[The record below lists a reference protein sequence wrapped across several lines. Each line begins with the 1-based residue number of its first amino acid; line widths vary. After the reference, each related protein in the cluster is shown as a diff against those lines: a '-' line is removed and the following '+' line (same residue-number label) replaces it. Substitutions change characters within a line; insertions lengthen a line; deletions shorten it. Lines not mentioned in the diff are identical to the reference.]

1 MQRSKK
7 LKDELPELP
16 DYVTSYIFSMLNLK
30 DLVKTSALSKLWRH
44 EWELRKELNF
54 DIHNM
59 FDQGLPKNLTLPLFY
74 VFQSEFAARL
84 DQFMLHYQGKTI
96 HSIRVNFPLDD
107 EHSDVIDRLITKGMT
122 KGVKHIELLFS
133 RQIDD
138 TDIGL
143 EMEPYKF
150 SFARLSDTDSLMYL
164 HLQNCC
170 LVEPLEFSGLKNLT
184 TLVLHLIAV
193 KEDLLEGMLPNCIH
207 LVDFTLDACEFNS
220 DLKIISPTLLHL
232 KIVNCEVGIGEER
245 KIDIIASNLSSIE
258 YSCNGCRV
266 HTMNIKADMLSK
278 FSFRGSEISKSV
290 VFSGLKNVTSI
301 VLDGLGEFLTNLVPR
316 LFSECLQLEDV
327 TFKNCWLMC
336 DLEIISPKLRHLS
349 IIDCSY
355 QGLSPFLITIDA
367 FNLSS
372 FEYSGNTRVFSI
384 KAPRLT
390 KLFWDATT
398 REETPFAFASYESFR
413 YIENLTM
420 IVSTFQI
427 ENIIEDF
434 AQFEKLKQLE
444 LFIEGAYDSSVDY
457 FLILDILMASKH
469 LEKLS
474 LTIRNSQ
481 MENSHVVGLQR
492 QRRQYSEIFHNN
504 LKYVEIHGCVCI
516 IDVIELTN
524 HLLRMANS
532 LKKIT
537 FSSLDK
543 FYMGAGRWTEEYDTC
558 CLGFKRTFVHEMLKD
573 EVNEQRQ
580 L

>member
-16 DYVTSYIFSMLNLK
+16 DYVTSYIFSKLNLK

-96 HSIRVNFPLDD
+96 HSIRVSFPLDD

-133 RQIDD
+133 CQIDD
-138 TDIGL
+138 TNIGL
-143 EMEPYKF
+143 ELEPYKF

-170 LVEPLEFSGLKNLT
+170 LVLPLEFSGLKNLR
-184 TLVLHLIAV
+184 TLVLHLVAV
-193 KEDLLEGMLPNCIH
+193 KEDFLEGILSNCIH
-207 LVDFTLDACEFNS
+207 LVDFTLDACAFNS

-258 YSCNGCRV
+258 YSCNGCQV

-301 VLDGLGEFLTNLVPR
+301 VLDGLGEFLTNIVPR

-349 IIDCSY
+349 IIDCSFE
-355 QGLSPFLITIDA
+355 GLSPFIIAIDA

-390 KLFWDATT
+390 KLFWNATT

-420 IVSTFQI
+420 IVSTFQ
-427 ENIIEDF
+427 
-434 AQFEKLKQLE
+434 
-444 LFIEGAYDSSVDY
+444 
-457 FLILDILMASKH
+457 
-469 LEKLS
+469 
-474 LTIRNSQ
+474 
-481 MENSHVVGLQR
+481 
-492 QRRQYSEIFHNN
+492 
-504 LKYVEIHGCVCI
+504 
-516 IDVIELTN
+516 VI
-524 HLLRMANS
+524 
-532 LKKIT
+532 KIK
-537 FSSLDK
+537 S
-543 FYMGAGRWTEEYDTC
+543 M
-558 CLGFKRTFVHEMLKD
+558 FVIT
-573 EVNEQRQ
+573 
-580 L
+580 